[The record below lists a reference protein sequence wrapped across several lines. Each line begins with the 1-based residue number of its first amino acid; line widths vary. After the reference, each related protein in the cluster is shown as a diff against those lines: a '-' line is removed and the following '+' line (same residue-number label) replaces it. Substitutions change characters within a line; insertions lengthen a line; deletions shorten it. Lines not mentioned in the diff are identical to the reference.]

1 MKLNICML
9 IPIRYGPN
17 MRVNPQIGIFSHLS
31 HFGHEITWILSSEN
45 SRITQKIARDGI
57 RIYAAPYIHYLNE
70 HSRLAKVINLIP
82 ATFKKVRLALK
93 VFRENDYDLIFIRED
108 TFDGLLGVYL
118 RRKYKIPLVY
128 ELTDPLEQEW
138 EGSKIEGDSPLFL
151 WYLMAKIKA
160 SLKIY
165 IMKKADLVLPT
176 TRWFEEGLAEKGIS
190 KSKLLSFPNGVD
202 PEYFSKKDGKSIREK
217 YNLRNSKVIIY
228 VGAMAKMRKLSILI
242 NAFSKVNG
250 KIGNVKLLMVGDG
263 TGRQNLER
271 LAAELDIRDNVVF
284 TGQIHQSKI
293 PNYIATADIGVS
305 LVPPSSFY
313 KVSSP
318 IKMLE
323 YMAMA
328 KPVVANEEIHEHDEI
343 IKQSDSGILVPF
355 TSEAFANAI
364 IELLGDPEMIE
375 EMGRRGY
382 KWVIENRSYEIL
394 AHKLE
399 GRCSTLL

>member
-17 MRVNPQIGIFSHLS
+17 MRVNPQIGIFSYLS
-31 HFGHEITWILSSEN
+31 HFGHEITWVLSSEN
-45 SRITQKIARDGI
+45 SKITQKVTRDGI
-57 RIYAAPYIHYLNE
+57 RVYAAPYIHYLNE
-70 HSRLAKVINLIP
+70 RSRLAKVINLIP
-82 ATFKKVRLALK
+82 ATFKKVRLVLK
-93 VFRENDYDLIFIRED
+93 VFRENDYDLIFVRED

-160 SLKIY
+160 SLKTY
-165 IMKKADLVLPT
+165 IMKKADLILPT

-190 KSKLLSFPNGVD
+190 KSKLLPFPNGVD
-202 PEYFSKKDGKSIREK
+202 IDSFLNKDGGDIRKK
-217 YNLRNSKVIIY
+217 YNLGNSKVIIY
-228 VGAMAKMRKLSILI
+228 VGVMAKMRELSMLI
-242 NAFSKVNG
+242 SAFSKVND

-263 TGRQNLER
+263 TDRQNLER
-271 LAAELDIRDNVVF
+271 LAAELDIKDNVVF
-284 TGQIHQSKI
+284 IGQIHQSEI

-305 LVPPSSFY
+305 PLPPFSFY
-313 KVSSP
+313 KISSP

-328 KPVVANEEIHEHDEI
+328 KSVVANEEIHEHDEI
-343 IKQSDSGILVPF
+343 IKQRA
-355 TSEAFANAI
+355 E
-364 IELLGDPEMIE
+364 
-375 EMGRRGY
+375 
-382 KWVIENRSYEIL
+382 
-394 AHKLE
+394 
-399 GRCSTLL
+399 